1 LEVTFWNKKL
11 FGPPQVVANAY
22 PWETGFYY
30 FVPKMGSFFSQNT
43 EFALFIP
50 NDFSYNLKRK
60 HKERRKPMQRMMMLG
75 VLVSL
80 MMLTGSVYA
89 AETVKIK
96 GEIIDTYCYGLMGA
110 KGESHRQCAMD
121 CIKAGIP
128 AGLLEEGTG
137 KVYVL
142 LPNKDK
148 AGLPKGVVDKAG
160 HTATVTGKVY
170 TTGGSQFLT
179 VESIE

>member
-1 LEVTFWNKKL
+1 MMQKTTILAIL
-11 FGPPQVVANAY
+11 
-22 PWETGFYY
+22 
-30 FVPKMGSFFSQNT
+30 MG
-43 EFALFIP
+43 LLII
-50 NDFSYNLKRK
+50 
-60 HKERRKPMQRMMMLG
+60 LG
-75 VLVSL
+75 S
-80 MMLTGSVYA
+80 SVYA
-89 AETVKIK
+89 AESVKIK
-96 GEIIDTYCYGLMGA
+96 GEIIDTYCFGLMGA

-142 LPNKDK
+142 LPSKDK
-148 AGLPKGVVDKAG
+148 TGLPKGVIDKAG
-160 HTATVTGKVY
+160 RMATISGKVY